1 MSTLTRPP
9 AGLVPPPGRVLPPR
23 ARALR
28 PAPAEAPPLKDH
40 RALAV
45 WRDGINRAALAR
57 FREALPVVLY
67 ALTGPGGDP
76 HADLA
81 AAQGYA
87 DAHRLLVVDRIV
99 DFLNAGDQASAYDPH
114 RRRGYTRALHLMGDP
129 SSATRGLVTISQTA
143 VTPVGRLYEAQLAL
157 YAARSTALHLVRGET
172 EI

>member
-1 MSTLTRPP
+1 MSTLTRPR

-28 PAPAEAPPLKDH
+28 PATAAPPPLKDS
-40 RALAV
+40 RTLAI

-57 FREALPVVLY
+57 SREALPVVLY
-67 ALTGPGGDP
+67 TLTGPGGDP

-99 DFLNAGDQASAYDPH
+99 DFLGVGDQACADSPEL
-114 RRRGYTRALHLMGDP
+114 RRGYARTLHLMGDP
-129 SSATRGLVTISQTA
+129 SSPVGGLVTISQTA
-143 VTPVGRLYEAQLAL
+143 VTRVGRLYEAQLAL
-157 YAARSTALHLVRGET
+157 YAARSAALHLVRSET